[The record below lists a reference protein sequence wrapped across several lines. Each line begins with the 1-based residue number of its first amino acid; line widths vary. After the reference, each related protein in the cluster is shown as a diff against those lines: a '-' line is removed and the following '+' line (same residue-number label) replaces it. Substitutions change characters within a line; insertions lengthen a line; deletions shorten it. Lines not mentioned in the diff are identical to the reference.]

1 MKKISLFAAMCFVA
15 LLVASCGGSEKPDP
29 MDAWEDAMSDFEDA
43 MEETMDEYEEVLTD
57 EDYGSGD
64 DMESTDEEM
73 DDTADETADE
83 GSDSNEWDGILDD
96 YSDWADDYIE
106 VIKKQK
112 ADPTDMSVMQ
122 DAASMAS
129 KAAEWSTKMSGAAA
143 DLTAEQAA
151 RLTEIQTRLAS
162 AAM

>member
-1 MKKISLFAAMCFVA
+1 
-15 LLVASCGGSEKPDP
+15 
-29 MDAWEDAMSDFEDA
+29 MSDFEDA
-43 MEETMDEYEEVLTD
+43 MEETMDEYEEVLSD

-73 DDTADETADE
+73 DETADE